1 MNAHGSSL
9 IGGSPKLVTPVDRS
23 TDFTQANNILLRLHA
38 ATRSRANAYPGDN
51 STFPRTFE
59 EDDNAD
65 PPTEF
70 RPGDKT
76 KKTSPWKCRRT
87 PNRQT
92 DPPPLQDLPSPKK
105 HNDNKSAPLSASLQK
120 PRQAHLLPTPMSSVS
135 SLYVSHSDPP
145 LPLPVCTSQKN
156 TLLCRPRTPLLL
168 PTYGEEMQRHDP
180 YSTRSLLPCLAGS
193 T

>member
-1 MNAHGSSL
+1 ML
-9 IGGSPKLVTPVDRS
+9 QLVLEPTL
-23 TDFTQANNILLRLHA
+23 TQETTLP
-38 ATRSRANAYPGDN
+38 SRAPVKKTITPIRLLN
-51 STFPRTFE
+51 SARET
-59 EDDNAD
+59 
-65 PPTEF
+65 
-70 RPGDKT
+70 RPKT
-76 KKTSPWKCRRT
+76 TSPWKCRRT

-156 TLLCRPRTPLLL
+156 TLLCRPRTPSCFPLMVKKCNAMILTPRAL
-168 PTYGEEMQRHDP
+168 SYP
-180 YSTRSLLPCLAGS
+180 A
-193 T
+193 